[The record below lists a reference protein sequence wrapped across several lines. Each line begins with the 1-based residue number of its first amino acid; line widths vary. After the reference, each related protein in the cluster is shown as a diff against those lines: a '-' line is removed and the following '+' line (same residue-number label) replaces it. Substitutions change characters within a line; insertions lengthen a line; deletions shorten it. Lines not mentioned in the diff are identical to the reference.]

1 MDRLAQ
7 TLQPTGDTLTEL
19 HPASSMWTCLARDI
33 GDPGTRELRPLHHL
47 GLGVSSTSSE
57 NGINVALGI
66 NVTHAKLWL
75 EKLPKVMSAGS
86 SAA

>member
-33 GDPGTRELRPLHHL
+33 GDPGTRELRPLRHL
-47 GLGVSSTSSE
+47 GLGNIKPFLERPRHGDPATRE
-57 NGINVALGI
+57 LLP
-66 NVTHAKLWL
+66 HAT
-75 EKLPKVMSAGS
+75 
-86 SAA
+86 